1 MAPLLLGSPVNL
13 AAVGLSIGVL
23 YVVGY
28 AVYNRFF
35 HPLSRYPGP
44 LSHHISYLPRAY
56 ALMSGRLGFH
66 VADLHKKYGPVVRL
80 TPNELAFS
88 SPQAWRDIYGHK
100 KVGEPEFPKSEL
112 FYRVFTYL
120 PLAIINADRDEH
132 SLLRRQLSHGFSD
145 RSMKEQ
151 EPIIGSYVNLLIQRL
166 RENLEIAPNAPLNM
180 LEWLNWTAFDI
191 IGDLGFGAAGGFGC
205 LAQSDYHPWVRI
217 ITDNMRQSALMQAL
231 SSIGLRGSIQWIAK
245 RRSAAGSQHRAI
257 IQEKVAE
264 RLKLGASRPDFL
276 EGLISKKEELNL
288 DMGRLNMNASLI
300 IIAGSETTS
309 TLLCGTLYLLTT
321 NLEVLRKLE
330 REVRTTFQSDDQ
342 ITLTVSKQV
351 NAPFYPETFGANTLY
366 SKYMPRD
373 SPWNGGP
380 QFRAAY
386 SSEWCLTS
394 YRSVNQLSYMLAV
407 LNEALREYPPV
418 VIGLPRVAPS
428 GGGVVDGK
436 PVPQGTIVS
445 VFQWAINHDE
455 RFWTDPFK
463 FAPERFLNDPKYK
476 TDQLDAMQPFG
487 TGPRNCIGQN
497 LAYAEMR
504 LVLAKLVYNFDMSI
518 AEEARDWLRG
528 QKAYTSWVKPRLPI
542 HLKPAVHA

>member
-1 MAPLLLGSPVNL
+1 MAPLHLGSPINL
-13 AAVGLSIGVL
+13 AAIGLLIGVA
-23 YVVGY
+23 YI
-28 AVYNRFF
+28 ASSAIYNRFF
-35 HPLSRYPGP
+35 HPLSKYPGP
-44 LSHHISYLPRAY
+44 FSHHVSYLPRAY
-56 ALMSGRLGFH
+56 ALLSGKLGFH
-66 VADLHKKYGPVVRL
+66 VADLHKQYGPVVRI

-100 KVGEPEFPKSEL
+100 KSGEPEFPKSEL

-132 SLLRRQLSHGFSD
+132 ALLRRQLSHGFSD

-151 EPIIGSYVNLLIQRL
+151 EPIIGSYVNLLVQRI
-166 RENLEIAPNAPLNM
+166 RENLDKAPNAPLNM
-180 LEWLNWTAFDI
+180 LLWLNWTAFDI

-205 LAQSDYHPWVRI
+205 LEQSDYHPWVRI
-217 ITDNMRQSALMQAL
+217 ITDNMRQSAFMQAL
-231 SSIGLRGSIQWIAK
+231 SSIGLRDAIQWIAK

-257 IQEKVAE
+257 IQEKVAQ

-276 EGLISKKEELNL
+276 EGLIRKKEELNL

-321 NLEVLRKLE
+321 NLEVLKRLE
-330 REVRTTFQSDDQ
+330 NEVRTTFQSDEE
-342 ITLTVSKQV
+342 ITLT
-351 NAPFYPETFGANTLY
+351 
-366 SKYMPRD
+366 
-373 SPWNGGP
+373 
-380 QFRAAY
+380 
-386 SSEWCLTS
+386 
-394 YRSVNQLSYMLAV
+394 SVNQLSYMLAV

-428 GGGVVDGK
+428 GGGVVDGN

-445 VFQWAINHDE
+445 VFQWAINHNE
-455 RFWTDPFK
+455 RFWKDPFK
-463 FAPERFLNDPKYK
+463 FAPERFLNDEKYK

-487 TGPRNCIGQN
+487 IGPRNCIGQN

-528 QKAYTSWVKPRLPI
+528 QKAYTSWVKPNLPI
-542 HLKPAVHA
+542 YMKPATRAQPQQAIAVLSSI